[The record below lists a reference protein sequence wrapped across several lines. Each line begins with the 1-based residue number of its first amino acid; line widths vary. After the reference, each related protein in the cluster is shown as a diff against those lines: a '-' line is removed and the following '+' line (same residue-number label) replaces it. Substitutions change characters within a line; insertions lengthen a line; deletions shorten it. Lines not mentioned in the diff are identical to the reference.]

1 MGRSGKIGDS
11 RNAQSENLSPGYEP
25 GPAFSLYLS
34 LLLSYSFT
42 NNVYLKS
49 QIPAFR
55 SQKIA
60 FNLSSASAFNL
71 DQLKMLSFGKE
82 LTLYHTITTFNELE
96 IEAF

>member
-1 MGRSGKIGDS
+1 MTCPMKM
-11 RNAQSENLSPGYEP
+11 LSIWTGLE
-25 GPAFSLYLS
+25 FNRLLELS

-49 QIPAFR
+49 PIPVFR